1 MAVLKAKYRNIK
13 LITPSA
19 TPLNPRPDALY
30 LPAAVSCNW
39 TNEDG
44 STITGVS
51 LVAGYHDFSPK
62 VLSAGAGV
70 YGCYGKL

>member
-1 MAVLKAKYRNIK
+1 MPFPIGKYNNIK

-19 TPLNPRPDALY
+19 SELVPRPDALY

-44 STITGVS
+44 TTVTGVS
-51 LVAGYHDFSPK
+51 LIAGYHDFSPK

-70 YGCYGKL
+70 YGCYR